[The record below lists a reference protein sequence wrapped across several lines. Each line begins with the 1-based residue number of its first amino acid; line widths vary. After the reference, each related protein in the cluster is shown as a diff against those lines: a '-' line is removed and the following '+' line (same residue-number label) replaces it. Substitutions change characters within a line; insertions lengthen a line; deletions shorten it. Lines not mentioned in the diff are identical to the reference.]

1 MNIGFEN
8 ETIEF
13 KGSISQLDKGIKG
26 LTAMLNRSN
35 RGTVYFGVRDDGEVI
50 GLEIGPSTHEKIR
63 NAIRDDVKPRLIVDI
78 QDLESDDGKRYV
90 SVSAY
95 GYDVPYSYKDMY
107 YIRHAA
113 SNEFASP
120 EVVARIVLSK
130 RYDSMKEMPSY
141 RKDLKFDTFFD
152 MLSSRGYHPRPEK
165 GFLNSIGL
173 LTREGEYNIN
183 ASILADDNNILMQVV
198 EFDGKDRTRFLKRTD
213 FGNQCMFMA
222 MRNVLDR
229 IRSYN
234 ETRIDVSDGER
245 KDEQLFDFECF
256 REAWVNACVHNS
268 WRTGVPP
275 MVAIFEDRI
284 EIDSVGGLPMNLRL
298 ADFYD
303 GISWP
308 VNESLFRISVMLGFT
323 EHSGRGVPTI
333 VERYGRDSIS
343 VEDQSVTVT
352 IPFGFTPS
360 SQKTGS
366 MRIDAD
372 LTDNEMK
379 LIKMVAG
386 NENIRISDIADSMGI
401 SQSAVKRI
409 IGSLKDKGILSN
421 DGTNRKN
428 IWVIHNV

>member
-1 MNIGFEN
+1 
-8 ETIEF
+8 
-13 KGSISQLDKGIKG
+13 
-26 LTAMLNRSN
+26 
-35 RGTVYFGVRDDGEVI
+35 
-50 GLEIGPSTHEKIR
+50 
-63 NAIRDDVKPRLIVDI
+63 
-78 QDLESDDGKRYV
+78 
-90 SVSAY
+90 
-95 GYDVPYSYKDMY
+95 
-107 YIRHAA
+107 
-113 SNEFASP
+113 
-120 EVVARIVLSK
+120 
-130 RYDSMKEMPSY
+130 
-141 RKDLKFDTFFD
+141 
-152 MLSSRGYHPRPEK
+152 
-165 GFLNSIGL
+165 
-173 LTREGEYNIN
+173 
-183 ASILADDNNILMQVV
+183 
-198 EFDGKDRTRFLKRTD
+198 
-213 FGNQCMFMA
+213 
-222 MRNVLDR
+222 
-229 IRSYN
+229 
-234 ETRIDVSDGER
+234 
-245 KDEQLFDFECF
+245 
-256 REAWVNACVHNS
+256 
-268 WRTGVPP
+268 
-275 MVAIFEDRI
+275 
-284 EIDSVGGLPMNLRL
+284 MNLRL

-303 GISWP
+303 GINWP

-386 NENIRISDIADSMGI
+386 NENIRISDIADSMDI